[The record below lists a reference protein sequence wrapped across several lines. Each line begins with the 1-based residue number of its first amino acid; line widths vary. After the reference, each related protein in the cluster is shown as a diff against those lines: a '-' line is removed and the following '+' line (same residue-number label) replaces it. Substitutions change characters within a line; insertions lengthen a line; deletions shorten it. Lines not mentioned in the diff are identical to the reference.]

1 MRTLLA
7 AILLALT
14 ANANAAFLIYDQ
26 TLGTNV
32 IWRVGDPR
40 PTIDG
45 YNYGD
50 SMVCQAWDNEL
61 MYIQRHYAGIRMRS
75 GLNSQGASLVTW
87 IDDDCEFL
95 FNNL

>member
-7 AILLALT
+7 AITLALA
-14 ANANAAFLIYDQ
+14 ANANAAFMIYDQ
-26 TLGTNV
+26 TVGSNV
-32 IWRVGDPR
+32 TWRVGDPR

-50 SMVCQAWDNEL
+50 SMVCQACDNEL

-75 GLNSQGASLVTW
+75 GPNSQGALLVTW
-87 IDDDCEFL
+87 IDDDCESL